1 MENKVLEIKRDSR
14 GDFIEVFKVVGFGQ
28 VSFCTAK
35 PGVTRG
41 EHYHTRKKET
51 FCVIAG
57 EAIIRQRD
65 KSTGTIEEKKVSG
78 ESPELVEMKINWP
91 HSIKNIGDNE
101 MKFIIWISEIY
112 DPNDPDT
119 YPEKV

>member
-14 GDFIEVFKVVGFGQ
+14 GDFIEVF
-28 VSFCTAK
+28 TAK